1 MAGLVGRPSPCRE
14 PSTPPA
20 ALLEQSYSWSGA
32 FSRPG
37 ARPCLGGRGVLCH
50 LPLFA
55 PEFTRCVQDK
65 SSALGEV
72 LEAPVRGAPYQF
84 AEHREH
90 MVALEAAITRRSAG
104 RSAGGQIRRAWACL
118 LGLGGQP
125 GDCSHGARPRC
136 GTVIHHLDFI
146 PS

>member
-20 ALLEQSYSWSGA
+20 ALLEQSYSSSGA

-90 MVALEAAITRRSAG
+90 MVALVFRHREE
-104 RSAGGQIRRAWACL
+104 C
-118 LGLGGQP
+118 
-125 GDCSHGARPRC
+125 
-136 GTVIHHLDFI
+136 
-146 PS
+146 

>member
-90 MVALEAAITRRSAG
+90 MVALVFRHREE
-104 RSAGGQIRRAWACL
+104 C
-118 LGLGGQP
+118 
-125 GDCSHGARPRC
+125 
-136 GTVIHHLDFI
+136 
-146 PS
+146 